1 MSSQFSLL
9 KERRFGPFFITQFL
23 GAFNDN
29 LYKNAM
35 MILLA
40 FQGASITTMKSD
52 LVIQLSGGLFILPF
66 FLFSATAGQVADKM
80 DKAKLARFVKLLEIG
95 IMTIGGLGFYYKN
108 LFLLMGA
115 LTLMGVHSTIFG
127 PVKYAILPQHLK
139 QEELVGGNGMVEMGT
154 NVAILLGTMLG
165 GILIARQ
172 GGANVVAAVAITI
185 AVMGY
190 LTSRAIPP
198 APPSEEGA
206 AMKINWEPFTETAR
220 NLKFT
225 KKNRT
230 VFLSIL
236 GISWFWAFGLVFLSQ
251 FPNLTKDVLHADES
265 VVSLLLTLFSVGVGI
280 GSLLCERLSGH
291 KVEIGLVPFGAIGLT
306 VFGVDSYFA
315 MAHLPAHSVQDVWA
329 FIADG
334 SHLRLIIDLCLIGMF
349 GGFYIVPL
357 YALIQIRSEPAHRSR
372 IIAGN
377 NILNALFMVLSVGM
391 VIAMF
396 SAGLSIPEV
405 LLATSLLNAAVAVYI
420 FTLVPEFLMRFLIW
434 MLVHTV
440 YRLKKENIEAIPDE
454 GAALLVCNH
463 VSYVDA
469 LVISAAC
476 PRPIRFV
483 TDHRIY
489 NIPLLNFI
497 FRTGKAIPIAP
508 SKEDLAVLEQAYDTV
523 ADALKAGDLVCIFPE
538 GGLTYDGEIA
548 EFRAGVKKIVERTPV
563 PVIPLALQG
572 LWGSFFSRHADSGW
586 QRLKRGI
593 FAGIAVKAGA
603 AVPAAEATP
612 DVLRAQ
618 VAALRGSCK

>member
-9 KERRFGPFFITQFL
+9 KQRRFGPFFVTQFL

-40 FQGASITTMKSD
+40 FQGASITSMSPD
-52 LVIQLSGGLFILPF
+52 IVIQLSGGLFILPF
-66 FLFSATAGQVADKM
+66 FLFSATSGQIADKM
-80 DKAKLARFVKLLEIG
+80 DKARLARFVKLLEIA
-95 IMTIGGLGFYYKN
+95 IMAIGGLGFYYKN
-108 LFLLMGA
+108 LYLLMGA
-115 LTLMGVHSTIFG
+115 LFLMGLHSTIFG

-139 QEELVGGNGMVEMGT
+139 SEELVGGNGMVEMGT
-154 NVAILLGTMLG
+154 NVAILLGTMIG
-165 GILIARQ
+165 GVLIAKQ
-172 GGANVVAAVAITI
+172 NGAMLVGVSALVIAII
-185 AVMGY
+185 GY
-190 LTSRAIPP
+190 LSSRGIPS
-198 APPSEEGA
+198 APPTEEA
-206 AMKINWEPFTETAR
+206 ATMKINWNPFTETWR

-225 KKNRT
+225 RQNRT

-251 FPNLTKDVLHADES
+251 FPNLTKDVLHGDES

-306 VFGVDSYFA
+306 VFGVDAYFA
-315 MAHLPAHSVQDVWA
+315 MANLPAPPVQDVWA
-329 FIADG
+329 FLADR

-391 VIAMF
+391 VIGMF
-396 SAGLSIPEV
+396 SAGLTIPQV
-405 LLATSLLNAAVAVYI
+405 LLATSLINALVAIYI
-420 FTLVPEFLMRFLIW
+420 FTLVPEFLMRFLVWI
-434 MLVHTV
+434 LVHTL
-440 YRLKKENIEAIPDE
+440 YRLKKDNVEAIPEE
-454 GAALLVCNH
+454 GPALLVCNH

-476 PRPIRFV
+476 RRPIRFV
-483 TDHRIY
+483 MDHRIFR
-489 NIPLLNFI
+489 IPLLNFI
-497 FRTGKAIPIAP
+497 FRTSKAIPIAP
-508 SKEDLAVLEQAYDTV
+508 GKENPEVLERAYDTID
-523 ADALKAGDLVCIFPE
+523 AALKDGDLVCIFPE
-538 GGLTYDGEIA
+538 GCLTSDGEIA
-548 EFRAGVKKIVERTPV
+548 EFKSGVQRIIERTPV

-572 LWGSFFSRHADSGW
+572 LWGSVFTRDSKPALR
-586 QRLKRGI
+586 RLKHGL
-593 FAGIAVKAGA
+593 FAKIAVKAGNL
-603 AVPAAEATP
+603 VQPTEVTP
-612 DVLRAQ
+612 DRLREQVLS
-618 VAALRGSCK
+618 LRGPHK